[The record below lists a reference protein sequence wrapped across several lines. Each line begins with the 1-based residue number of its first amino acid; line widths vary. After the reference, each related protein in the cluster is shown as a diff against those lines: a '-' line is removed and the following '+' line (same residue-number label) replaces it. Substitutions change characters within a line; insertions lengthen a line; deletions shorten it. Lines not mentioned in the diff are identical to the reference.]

1 MVNMSKAFSV
11 TAAISV
17 AMTAVVSQPAYAKI
31 RCNGPYQII
40 KGSGEMVTP
49 YCQNA
54 YLAQVARGYGIRV
67 SGRTL
72 GNHPTVKGDVCRVV
86 GYDSRVYQICTG
98 WRPEGRR

>member
-1 MVNMSKAFSV
+1 MKIKLRLCIGF
-11 TAAISV
+11 AAAGCL
-17 AMTAVVSQPAYAKI
+17 AMAVIQPAHAKI

-40 KGSGEMVTP
+40 QGSGQMATP
-49 YCQNA
+49 YCENA
-54 YLAQVARGYGIRV
+54 YLAQVARGYGMKV

-72 GNHPTVKGDVCRVV
+72 ANNPSIKGDVCRVV